1 MKCNN
6 FDEILKQLEDIQ
18 KQELTTAVLAHGGS
32 YRFKEEDRV
41 TITFDTADELDG
53 ADDVEVHKV
62 FVNENGKLVISGIPR
77 DELDEIELDP
87 EDAAPGN
94 LHYVTQAIPKTEE
107 VDSVATPV
115 TLLALGGGD
124 SVKEALSAIRKAAAD
139 QIKSVMDEADLEEV
153 YAVDINEGSSPVVRP
168 DEFDDN
174 NTQTLDSIYLTD
186 DGLVFCASACCDEFE
201 YYERNV
207 PLDALVNIADWLTK
221 NKESL
226 VDPGTEDVVADA
238 VSDRTDSLVKSID
251 GTVVKRLFL
260 FYGSLSVIQI
270 LEDDGIENR
279 VNKMMSQSD
288 AFEAAKRL
296 IAEHFEKEGCVP
308 WEYDLDLEVETYR
321 GKDRKSVALDI
332 EHTLDNFE
340 ATHHFED
347 EDGSGNAQG
356 YTSFTL

>member
-6 FDEILKQLEDIQ
+6 FDDILKKLEDFE
-18 KQELTTAVLAHGGS
+18 KQELKAAVLAHGGL
-32 YRFKEEDRV
+32 YRFEEEDRV

-53 ADDVEVHKV
+53 ADDVEVCQV
-62 FVNENGKLVISGIPR
+62 SVNDNGQLVITGIPR

-87 EDAAPGN
+87 DDAASGH
-94 LHYVTQAIPKTEE
+94 LHYVTEAIPETDG
-107 VDSVATPV
+107 VGDVSIPV
-115 TLLALGGGD
+115 TLLALDGED
-124 SVKEALSAIRKAAAD
+124 SAKEALSAIRKAAAD
-139 QIKSVMDEADLEEV
+139 KIRSIMREAGLGEV

-174 NTQTLDSIYLTD
+174 NTQTLDSIRLTD
-186 DGLVFCASACCDEFE
+186 DGLVFCASACCDECE
-201 YYERNV
+201 YYEENI
-207 PLDALVNIADWLTK
+207 PLDALVDIADWLTK

-226 VDPGTEDVVADA
+226 DDPESEDGVADA
-238 VSDRTDSLVKSID
+238 VSDRTGSLVKSID

-270 LEDDGIENR
+270 LEDDGIESR
-279 VNKMMSQSD
+279 VNKMMSQCD

-296 IAEHFEKEGCVP
+296 IADHFEKEGCDP
-308 WEYDLDLEVETYR
+308 WEYDLDLELETYR
-321 GKDRKSVALDI
+321 GKNVKSVDLDI

-340 ATHHFED
+340 ATHHLED

-356 YTSFTL
+356 YTAFTV

>member
-6 FDEILKQLEDIQ
+6 FDGILKQLEDIQ

-94 LHYVTQAIPKTEE
+94 LHYVTQAIPKTEK

-153 YAVDINEGSSPVVRP
+153 YAVDIDNGNSPVVRP

-174 NTQTLDSIYLTD
+174 NTQTLDRIRLTD
-186 DGLVFCASACCDEFE
+186 DGLVFSASACCGECE
-201 YYERNV
+201 YYEENI
-207 PLDALVNIADWLTK
+207 PLDALVEIADWLVE
-221 NKESL
+221 NKENL
-226 VDPGTEDVVADA
+226 YEPED
-238 VSDRTDSLVKSID
+238 
-251 GTVVKRLFL
+251 
-260 FYGSLSVIQI
+260 
-270 LEDDGIENR
+270 
-279 VNKMMSQSD
+279 
-288 AFEAAKRL
+288 
-296 IAEHFEKEGCVP
+296 
-308 WEYDLDLEVETYR
+308 
-321 GKDRKSVALDI
+321 
-332 EHTLDNFE
+332 
-340 ATHHFED
+340 
-347 EDGSGNAQG
+347 
-356 YTSFTL
+356 

>member
-6 FDEILKQLEDIQ
+6 FDGILKQLEDIQ

-139 QIKSVMDEADLEEV
+139 QIKSVMDEAGLEEV
-153 YAVDINEGSSPVVRP
+153 YAVDIDNGNSPVVRP

-174 NTQTLDSIYLTD
+174 NTQTLDRIRLTD
-186 DGLVFCASACCDEFE
+186 DGLVFSASACCDECE
-201 YYERNV
+201 YYEENI
-207 PLDALVNIADWLTK
+207 PLDALVEIADWLVE
-221 NKESL
+221 NKENL
-226 VDPGTEDVVADA
+226 YEPED
-238 VSDRTDSLVKSID
+238 
-251 GTVVKRLFL
+251 
-260 FYGSLSVIQI
+260 
-270 LEDDGIENR
+270 
-279 VNKMMSQSD
+279 
-288 AFEAAKRL
+288 
-296 IAEHFEKEGCVP
+296 
-308 WEYDLDLEVETYR
+308 
-321 GKDRKSVALDI
+321 
-332 EHTLDNFE
+332 
-340 ATHHFED
+340 
-347 EDGSGNAQG
+347 
-356 YTSFTL
+356 

>member
-6 FDEILKQLEDIQ
+6 FDGIFKQLEDIQ
-18 KQELTTAVLAHGGS
+18 KQELMTAVLAHGGS
-32 YRFKEEDRV
+32 YRFKEKDRV

-87 EDAAPGN
+87 EDAAPGH
-94 LHYVTQAIPKTEE
+94 LHYVTEAIPETDG
-107 VDSVATPV
+107 VGDVSISV
-115 TLLALGGGD
+115 TLLALDGED
-124 SVKEALSAIRKAAAD
+124 SAKEALSAIRKAAAD
-139 QIKSVMDEADLEEV
+139 KIRSIMKEAGLEEV

-174 NTQTLDSIYLTD
+174 NTQTLDSIRLTD
-186 DGLVFCASACCDEFE
+186 DGLVFCASACCDECE
-201 YYERNV
+201 YYEENV
-207 PLDALVNIADWLTK
+207 PLDALVDIADWLTK

-226 VDPGTEDVVADA
+226 DDPESEDGVANA
-238 VSDRTDSLVKSID
+238 VSYRTGSPMKSID

-270 LEDDGIENR
+270 LEDDGIESR
-279 VNKMMSQSD
+279 VNKMMSQCD

-296 IAEHFEKEGCVP
+296 IAEHFEREGQEP
-308 WEYDLDLEVETYR
+308 WEYDLDLELETYR
-321 GKDRKSVALDI
+321 GKDMKSVDLDI

-356 YTSFTL
+356 YTSFTI

>member
-6 FDEILKQLEDIQ
+6 FDDILKQLEDVE
-18 KQELTTAVLAHGGS
+18 KQELKAAVLAHGGL
-32 YRFKEEDRV
+32 YRFEEEDRV
-41 TITFDTADELDG
+41 TITFDTSDALIG
-53 ADDVEVHKV
+53 ASDVEICQIS
-62 FVNENGKLVISGIPR
+62 VNDNGELVLSGIPR
-77 DELDEIELDP
+77 GEFHEIEFDP
-87 EDAAPGN
+87 DEAASGH
-94 LHYVTQAIPKTEE
+94 LHYVTEAIPETDG
-107 VDSVATPV
+107 VGDVSIPV
-115 TLLALGGGD
+115 TLLALDGED
-124 SVKEALSAIRKAAAD
+124 SAKEALSAIRKAAAET
-139 QIKSVMDEADLEEV
+139 IKSVMDEAGLEEV
-153 YAVDINEGSSPVVRP
+153 YAADIDNGNSPVVRP

-174 NTQTLDSIYLTD
+174 NTQTLDSIRLTD
-186 DGLVFCASACCDEFE
+186 DGLVFCASASCDECE
-201 YYERNV
+201 YYEENV
-207 PLDALVNIADWLTK
+207 PLDALVDIADWLTK

-226 VDPGTEDVVADA
+226 VDPESEDGVADA
-238 VSDRTDSLVKSID
+238 VSDRTGSLVKSID

-270 LEDDGIENR
+270 LEDDGIKSR

-296 IAEHFEKEGCVP
+296 IADHFEKEGCDP